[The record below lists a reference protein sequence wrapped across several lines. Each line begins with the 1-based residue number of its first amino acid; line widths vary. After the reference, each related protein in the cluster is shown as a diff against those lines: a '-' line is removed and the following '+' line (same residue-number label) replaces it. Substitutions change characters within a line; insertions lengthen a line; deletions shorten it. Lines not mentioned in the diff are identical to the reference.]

1 MTETDRD
8 RQRQAK
14 TAAVERLAR
23 EDVSRYRLAA
33 VDGRLEQYVSDVQ
46 ADPEGHCLWD
56 VLAVL
61 RFLGHCR
68 RYGIDVGEVRRFAR
82 FYESLYFPGK
92 AGPTRYR
99 LTPVQYFQFAAI
111 YGFREGGRRVT
122 REACLFVPRKYSK
135 TTSTAAIAAYDLL
148 YGAPTPKH
156 TPVPIVPTKQ
166 KNASMCCAASLGA

>member
-33 VDGRLEQYVSDVQ
+33 VDARLERYVSDVQ

-148 YGAPTPKH
+148 YGDANAEAYTGANSAD
-156 TPVPIVPTKQ
+156 Q
-166 KNASMCCAASLGA
+166 AKNASMCCAASLGA